1 MDLRQLRYFTAVA
14 RERNFTRAAEILHIA
29 QPPLSRQIQLL
40 EEELGVAL
48 IVRKSRPIR
57 LTDAG
62 RLFYEQALQ
71 VLGRVD
77 QMKDATRRVGMN
89 RNRVLSI
96 GFVAS
101 TLYGGL
107 PALVR
112 KLRQNAPELD
122 IQLLEMLSIQQIP
135 ALKEGRIDIGFG
147 RLKHGDPNV
156 VSTVLREERLV
167 VALPQGT
174 PLARETTP
182 LPLPAIGGQRLIV
195 YPKEPRPSYAD
206 QVLAL
211 LQDEDIRPADVLEVR
226 EIQTALGL
234 VAAESG
240 ICIIPSSARQMRP
253 DVRYRMIDNARAV
266 SPVILNH
273 RAGDSSRY
281 LDLVKTLIRDMYAEN
296 PAWLEANNLPIPSPD
311 GLGRDE
317 PHHPPPR

>member
-1 MDLRQLRYFTAVA
+1 MDLRQLRYFAAVA

-48 IVRKSRPIR
+48 ILRKTRPIK

-107 PALVR
+107 PVLVR
-112 KLRQNAPELD
+112 KLRQSAPELD

-135 ALKEGRIDIGFG
+135 ALKEGRIDLGFG
-147 RLKHGDPNV
+147 RLKHADPNIA
-156 VSTVLREERLV
+156 STVLREERLV
-167 VALPQGT
+167 AALPLDS
-174 PLARETTP
+174 PLARDDTP
-182 LPLPAIGGQRLIV
+182 LPLGALGGQRLIV
-195 YPKEPRPSYAD
+195 YPKEPRPSFAD
-206 QVLAL
+206 QVLGL
-211 LQDEDIRPADVLEVR
+211 LHEADIHPLDVLEVR

-240 ICIIPSSARQMRP
+240 ICIIPSSARQMRS
-253 DVRYRMIDNARAV
+253 DVRFRVIDSPRAI
-266 SPVILNH
+266 SPVILSH
-273 RAGDSSRY
+273 RAGDNSRY
-281 LDLVKTLIRDMYAEN
+281 LDLVKRLIRDMYAEK
-296 PAWLEANNLPIPSPD
+296 PAWLEANNHRAPISENGDPTSSE
-311 GLGRDE
+311 R
-317 PHHPPPR
+317 